1 MNHLFHN
8 TSGSGFGCGIGQRH
22 VFPISLRPCFA
33 WTPTFPQTKNQAES
47 IMNKL
52 MEMLDDFVGHLEYYL
67 ERSVAFWMVIFFIY
81 ILTIIITA
89 ELGG

>member
-1 MNHLFHN
+1 
-8 TSGSGFGCGIGQRH
+8 
-22 VFPISLRPCFA
+22 
-33 WTPTFPQTKNQAES
+33 
-47 IMNKL
+47 MNKL